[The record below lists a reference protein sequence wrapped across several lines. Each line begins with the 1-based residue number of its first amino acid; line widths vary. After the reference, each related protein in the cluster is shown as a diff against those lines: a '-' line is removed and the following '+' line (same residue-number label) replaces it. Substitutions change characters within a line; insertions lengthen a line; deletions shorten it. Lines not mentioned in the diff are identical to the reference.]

1 MTTAATPKKRTVHA
15 VLIDAVN
22 QKVEDVQIE
31 PTLAEY
37 YRLLNCDCIAIGES
51 FPNGDVLFVDDNG
64 LLRSPRHFFKLT
76 QNGPV
81 FAGNGLI
88 LGEEIEDDSEEGF
101 YMADAKIKA
110 DCLGAFWHTIGE
122 N

>member
-1 MTTAATPKKRTVHA
+1 MIAGTAPQKRTVHA

-22 QKVEDVQIE
+22 RKVEDVQIE

-37 YRLLNCDCIAIGES
+37 YRLIDCDCVAIGES

-64 LLRSPRHFFKLT
+64 LLKSPKHFFKLT
-76 QNGPV
+76 ANGQA

-88 LGEEIEDDSEEGF
+88 LGEEVEDDSDEGF
-101 YMADAKIKA
+101 YIADAKIKA
-110 DCLGAFWHTIGE
+110 DYLGAFWHTIGE